1 MSKVFYLPLEH
12 EPMRYTAALDASILQ
27 HLKST
32 NTDFVRIYP
41 KDIYR
46 ADTLPKGCFLD
57 AQFTIQFKMAQLR
70 KLAELWAN
78 LVSDGD
84 TVFLSDIWM
93 PGVESIRYLE
103 HFTKKRVRLHGI
115 LHAGSFTDTDEV
127 RQLER
132 WAAPFETMLLDIFD
146 RVIVGSQFM
155 AEEVLQKRIVERRK
169 LHVSPFPLDPQVG
182 TFEGPKEN
190 IVVFNG
196 RLHPEKRP
204 ELFGFLKERCN
215 VPKDTEWVS
224 TAELKLDKHEYHCL
238 LSRAKC
244 VVSFAL
250 QENFG
255 FGIAEATMSGC
266 IPVVP
271 DRLVYP
277 EFYPTSCLYRNLTEA
292 QSLVEKALWEYD
304 PERQTEIRSHLM
316 TRIRP
321 DLTGWF

>member
-1 MSKVFYLPLEH
+1 
-12 EPMRYTAALDASILQ
+12 MRYTAALDASIQ
-27 HLKST
+27 AHLKSSGK
-32 NTDFVRIYP
+32 NVIRIYP
-41 KDIYR
+41 KDVR
-46 ADTLPKGCFLD
+46 RSSTLPNGCFLD
-57 AQFTIQFKMAQLR
+57 AQFTIQFKMAQLQ
-70 KLAELWAN
+70 KLAELWGMLYDA
-78 LVSDGD
+78 GD

-103 HFTKKRVRLHGI
+103 HFTKKRVNLVGI

-146 RVIVGSQFM
+146 KVIVGSQFM
-155 AEEVLQKRIVERRK
+155 AREVMQKRIIDPRK

-196 RLHPEKRP
+196 RLHPEKQP
-204 ELFGFLKERCN
+204 ELFGFLRERCN

-224 TAELKLDKHEYHCL
+224 TAELKLEKREYHSL

-255 FGIAEATMSGC
+255 FGLAEATMSGC
-266 IPVVP
+266 VPVVP

-277 EFYPTSCLYRNLTEA
+277 EFYPSSCLYRNLTEA

-304 PERQTEIRSHLM
+304 PERQAEIRSHLM

>member
-1 MSKVFYLPLEH
+1 MSKVIYLPLEH
-12 EPMRYTAALDASILQ
+12 EPMRYTAALDASILH

-32 NTDFVRIYP
+32 GQDFVRIYP
-41 KDIYR
+41 KDVMHT
-46 ADTLPKGCFLD
+46 DTLPQGCFLD

-84 TVFLSDIWM
+84 TIFLSDIWM

-103 HFTKKRVRLHGI
+103 HFTKKRVKLHGI

-127 RQLER
+127 RKLER
-132 WAAPFETMLLDIFD
+132 WAGPFETMLLDIFD
-146 RVIVGSQFM
+146 KVIVGSRFM
-155 AEEVLQKRIVERRK
+155 ADEVMQKRIVDPRK
-169 LHVSPFPLDPQVG
+169 LHVSPFPLDPDLLAPH
-182 TFEGPKEN
+182 TKEN

-196 RLHPEKRP
+196 RLHPEKQP
-204 ELFGFLKERCN
+204 ELFDLLKERCN
-215 VPKDTEWVS
+215 VPKDTVWLN
-224 TAELKLDKHEYHCL
+224 TAQERLAKPQYHAAL
-238 LSRAKC
+238 GLAKC

-271 DRLVYP
+271 NRLVYP
-277 EFYPTSCLYRNLTEA
+277 EFYPSSCLYRNLTEA
-292 QSLVEKALWEYD
+292 QSLVEQALWEYD
-304 PERQTEIRSHLM
+304 PERQAGIKSHLM

>member
-1 MSKVFYLPLEH
+1 MNNVVYLPLEH

-27 HLKST
+27 HLKNSGK
-32 NTDFVRIYP
+32 NVIRIYP
-41 KDIYR
+41 KHITR
-46 ADTLPKGCFLD
+46 TSTLPKGCFLD
-57 AQFTIQFKMAQLR
+57 AQFTIQFKMAQLQ
-70 KLAELWAN
+70 KLAEMWGMLYDA
-78 LVSDGD
+78 GD

-93 PGVESIRYLE
+93 PGVEGIRYLE
-103 HFTKKRVRLHGI
+103 HFTKKRVNLVGI

-127 RQLER
+127 RKLER

-146 RVIVGSQFM
+146 KVIVGSQFM
-155 AEEVLQKRIVERRK
+155 AQEVMSKRIIDPRK

-182 TFEGPKEN
+182 TFEGAKEN

-196 RLHPEKRP
+196 RLHPEKQP
-204 ELFGFLKERCN
+204 ELFELLKERCN

-224 TAELKLDKHEYHCL
+224 TAELRLDKHEYHRL

-277 EFYPTSCLYRNLTEA
+277 EFYPTPCLYRNLTEA
-292 QSLVEKALWEYD
+292 QSLVERALWEYD
-304 PERQTEIRSHLM
+304 PEGQAKIRSHLM
-316 TRIRP
+316 TRIQP